1 MGFRFYSRFVTPGT
15 YIPYYPILELTFPD
29 GARALVQF
37 GVDWNKAQPSVASH
51 LDFGEGLRVWVTK
64 VKKTLLINRDAY
76 WIFRSHAHGFKLDA
90 DLTCRYLLHIEMRT
104 ATRLST
110 FSVG

>member
-1 MGFRFYSRFVTPGT
+1 MGFRFYSRFVTPG
-15 YIPYYPILELTFPD
+15 IDKSYYPIPVLTFPD

-64 VKKTLLINRDAY
+64 VNKP
-76 WIFRSHAHGFKLDA
+76 S
-90 DLTCRYLLHIEMRT
+90 
-104 ATRLST
+104 
-110 FSVG
+110 